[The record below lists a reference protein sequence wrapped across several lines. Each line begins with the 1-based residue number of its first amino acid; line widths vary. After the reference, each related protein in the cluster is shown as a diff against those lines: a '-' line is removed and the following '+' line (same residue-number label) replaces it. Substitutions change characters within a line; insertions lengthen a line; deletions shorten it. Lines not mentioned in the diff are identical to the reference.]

1 MMAWYRSLGLI
12 LFGLLMASNAS
23 AGASVVPGGMTP
35 NDLAWLAEATG
46 TTVSGSLDA
55 LLSKPVNGTL
65 TTAKGAKIPLPAN
78 WSAAIPRATV
88 AQAAGKL
95 LVRATPVGLAG
106 LALYQLLHTN
116 IGMNTDGTV
125 SGYSMPAVSEVC
137 GGGTENPTAV
147 WSRAAATGS
156 LQSVAAAWAAAGT
169 AHDALCWPTHHALWT
184 VQTCSGSSCSVKI
197 TSSCCGTTYTSYSPV
212 AGATYTP
219 SESDLGAAIQN
230 SPAATGEIAQD
241 VIKDAKTANID
252 FGGLGFLTPVQ
263 PTTITASPVVAGE
276 ETIATEIIP
285 NADDTTST
293 RTTKLQTTATPKVTG
308 TTVGDQ
314 ALEWE
319 TSDKQTRT
327 TTNNATGVTTT
338 ETTTTSYGTSTTQQK
353 PDYGTF
359 AGTDPGD
366 GFTDGRNKVK
376 TALCGGNCNQSFN
389 CAAGTCS
396 VSERMATLRT
406 KYSLAPTASG
416 TCPAITMDL
425 SAVGY
430 GSHSSTEH
438 CDLME
443 SVRVQVGIIM
453 SIMIALGVFTIIL
466 GA

>member
-1 MMAWYRSLGLI
+1 
-12 LFGLLMASNAS
+12 MASNAS

-35 NDLAWLAEATG
+35 TDLAWLNSAIASAG
-46 TTVSGSLDA
+46 SAGDAILSRSVDGSL
-55 LLSKPVNGTL
+55 L
-65 TTAKGAKIPLPAN
+65 TNQGKKIPLPAN
-78 WSAAIPRATV
+78 WSAAIPRATA

-95 LVRATPVGLAG
+95 LARATPIGLAG
-106 LALYQLLHTN
+106 LALYELLHN
-116 IGMNTDGTV
+116 DVGLNSDGTRTVQADNYTYSQAPFGIFSCPTHSFGPGTTASVGSAYLSWLQSCHPGYSDTV
-125 SGYSMPAVSEVC
+125 SGNVVSQGSYHVKLML
-137 GGGTENPTAV
+137 GSTN
-147 WSRAAATGS
+147 TGEF
-156 LQSVAAAWAAAGT
+156 
-169 AHDALCWPTHHALWT
+169 T
-184 VQTCSGSSCSVKI
+184 VNFSPVSGS
-197 TSSCCGTTYTSYSPV
+197 TTTV
-212 AGATYTP
+212 TP
-219 SESDLGAAIQN
+219 TEADLGTAIQN
-230 SPAATGEIAQD
+230 SSVPTADIAKD
-241 VIKDAKTANID
+241 VIADAKTANID
-252 FGGLGFLTPVQ
+252 FGGLGLLTPVQ

-285 NADDTTST
+285 NADGTTST
-293 RTTKLQTTATPKVTG
+293 RTTKVQTTATPKVTG

-338 ETTTTSYGTSTTQQK
+338 ETTTTSYGTTTTQQK